1 MKPPLIRNLSA
12 NQIDSLGQLHQELL
26 RYSLDE
32 EPSAEELDA
41 APLLLTWHFTHREV
55 LCIEGVCGN
64 HPAIQ
69 PGPMR
74 TSELWWVDPQAQWA
88 RTQNRLYRLGT
99 YSRR

>member
-1 MKPPLIRNLSA
+1 MKPSATRNPRA
-12 NQIDSLGQLHQELL
+12 DQIDGIGLLHQDLL
-26 RYSLDE
+26 RFSINQ
-32 EPSAEELDA
+32 EPSDEELDA
-41 APLLLTWHFTHREV
+41 APVLLSWQFGRRSV

-64 HPAIQ
+64 HPTIQ

-74 TSELWWVDPQAQWA
+74 TSQLWWCDPQFGWV